1 MRPSNKRLLRKFSER
16 QFHIYSFF
24 IPVFIMTAIFTI
36 LQVHPFASGK
46 NMILTVDCYHQY
58 APFLFELRNKILHG
72 ESLFFSWNVGCGT
85 NFWAVLA
92 NYSASPLNLL
102 ALFFPAK
109 YIGDC
114 VALLAI
120 LRCGLTGLF
129 MSYLLKELDKDRKD
143 LLLTSFSCF
152 YALCGWTISYF
163 WNIMWHD
170 AVMLLPLIV
179 LGLIKMFR
187 DKKPLLYCLSL
198 AVCLISNFYSGYFV
212 CLFLVFYAPI
222 LYISITEKVTLKNF
236 WSSVWRFGLYSG
248 LAGGISAFLTVS
260 TYFTLQKSSA
270 TGGTFP
276 KEFSVQNDLFD
287 FISRFFIGSNPNIRD
302 GMANVYSGIFVLLLI
317 PLFFLCRKI
326 RLREKIAYGVGL
338 AIMYI
343 SLSSRMMTYI
353 WHGFHFPNQIPYRQ
367 AFLISFLIVI
377 MGYKVLRNLGSFS
390 KTELM
395 APALC
400 MIAYLILYE
409 KVGEGQEGYLQI
421 GISFVFL
428 IIYTGVMR
436 MIAEKKKSAMFQQIL
451 LFCVLTAELVAST
464 FSTVS
469 LVADHESFTGWDF
482 YGSHYDEVQMLV
494 NEAEA
499 KNEYGFERSEIYPAY
514 ICNQPAL
521 YNMKG
526 ISIFTSTARE
536 SFVKFIRNLGFHN
549 NGINSMRN
557 FGMTQVTGTLLGVR
571 NMFDIYKNS
580 PVPQGF
586 QEVENDTELRWFV
599 NPDSLSLGYMVDKNV
614 LTYKM
619 NQTSV
624 PFLSINAFVKSMGL
638 ENDVYEPITADFNSL
653 EGVEE
658 GGGVPRTG
666 YKFSF
671 EDKKKASL
679 ILTPSGVNDGDHL
692 YLYVVA
698 NKAPK
703 VTINEQRMN
712 PLDMKETKITA
723 RTNQIVDLGYYNKD
737 YSKVITLD
745 FNEEGLNGNLWVQ
758 LVRQVEPAYREMVDE
773 LSDEQM
779 KVTSY
784 DSTHVEGVITAKED
798 GALFLTIPYDESWTA
813 TVDGAAAEIVPIDDA
828 FMAIELTAGT
838 HTIFLSYHPSKFSL
852 CVMITVVSILALI
865 FLTIIRKVLEYLRI
879 KKNLAAE
886 EESDI
891 EDESGDGK
899 STEAPEDTVSPETPA
914 EEVTEEKTEVVP
926 ETEPKEEVPAESAEG
941 KAEEEKASEDSSVSP
956 EGSEES

>member
-16 QFHIYSFF
+16 QFHIYAFF
-24 IPVFIMTAIFTI
+24 IPVFIMTAIFAI
-36 LQVHPFASGK
+36 LQVHPFGSGE

-58 APFLFELRNKILHG
+58 APFLIELRNKILGG
-72 ESLFFSWNVGCGT
+72 ESLFFSWNVGLGT

-92 NYSASPLNLL
+92 NYSGSPLNLL
-102 ALFFPAK
+102 VLFFPAK
-109 YIGDC
+109 YVGDC
-114 VALLAI
+114 IALLAI

-187 DKKPLLYCLSL
+187 DKKPLLYCISL
-198 AVCLISNFYSGYFV
+198 AICLLSNFYSGYFV

-222 LYISITEKVTLKNF
+222 LYVSITHKVTLKNF
-236 WSSVWRFGLYSG
+236 WSAVWRFGTYSL
-248 LAGGISAFLTVS
+248 LAGGLSAFLTVS

-270 TGGTFP
+270 TGGSFP
-276 KEFSVQNDLFD
+276 KEFSVQNDVFD
-287 FISRFFIGSNPNIRD
+287 FISRFLIGSNPNIRD
-302 GMANVYSGIFVLLLI
+302 GMANVYAGIFVVMLL
-317 PLFFLCRKI
+317 PLFFLCTKI
-326 RLREKIAYGVGL
+326 RLRERIAYGVGL

-390 KTELM
+390 KSALM
-395 APALC
+395 VPPLC
-400 MIAYLILYE
+400 LIAYLILYE
-409 KVGEGQEGYLQI
+409 KVGKGQEGYLQI
-421 GISFVFL
+421 GITFIFL
-428 IIYTGVMR
+428 IIYTAVMR
-436 MIAEKKKSAMFQQIL
+436 VIGEKKKSAMFQQIL

-482 YGSHYDEVQMLV
+482 YGSHYDEVQTLLK
-494 NEAEA
+494 ESEE

-514 ICNQPAL
+514 ICNMPAL

-557 FGMTQVTGTLLGVR
+557 FGLTRVTATMFGVR
-571 NMFDIYKNS
+571 NMLDINKNS
-580 PVPQGF
+580 PVPLGF
-586 QEVENDTELRWFV
+586 EEVENDTELRQFV
-599 NPDSLSLGYMVDKNV
+599 NPDSLSVGYIVSKDV

-624 PFLSINAFVKSMGL
+624 PFLSINAFVKSMGVTS
-638 ENDVYEPITADFNSL
+638 DVYEPMEASFDMV
-653 EGVEE
+653 EGMET

-666 YKFSF
+666 YKFTF
-671 EDKKKASL
+671 EDEKSASMVF
-679 ILTPSGVNDGDHL
+679 TPIGAKDGDHL

-703 VTINEQRMN
+703 VTINEQKMQ
-712 PLDMKETKITA
+712 PLEMRETKINSK
-723 RTNQIVDLGYYNKD
+723 TNQIVDLGFYEEGF
-737 YSKVITLD
+737 SKVITLD
-745 FNEEGLNGNLWVQ
+745 FKESGLNGNLWVQ
-758 LVRQVEPAYREMVDE
+758 LVREVEPAYQEMVDV
-773 LSDEQM
+773 LSDEQL
-779 KVTSY
+779 KVLSY
-784 DSTHVEGVITAKED
+784 DSTHIEGTVTAKEP

-813 TVDGAAAEIVPIDDA
+813 TVDGVAAELVAIDDA
-828 FMAIELTAGT
+828 FMAIDLSAGT
-838 HTIFLSYHPSKFSL
+838 HTIELTYNPTKFSL
-852 CVMITVVSILALI
+852 CVMISIASLLALI
-865 FLTIIRKVLEYLRI
+865 FLTIIRKVREYI
-879 KKNLAAE
+879 KLKNHVVKAPVIDAE
-886 EESDI
+886 EETSS
-891 EDESGDGK
+891 EEEP
-899 STEAPEDTVSPETPA
+899 STEEKSEKPDETEETSETPEVKTETPAPSEDAEKETQTPEDTTVSSEG
-914 EEVTEEKTEVVP
+914 TEE
-926 ETEPKEEVPAESAEG
+926 A
-941 KAEEEKASEDSSVSP
+941 
-956 EGSEES
+956 